1 MDQAK
6 NGGWAKIM
14 NEPAV
19 QKVIQ
24 EQNAKDQIERD
35 IETEQRGKIGEI
47 EKVIIPA
54 R

>member
-1 MDQAK
+1 
-6 NGGWAKIM
+6 M

-47 EKVIIPA
+47 QKVIIPA